1 MLGVM
6 CYIILLFVVTGQHN
20 EIHSDIMQATYNILL
35 IAVVRLYLARKSDA
49 RDNFFAVAGI

>member
-6 CYIILLFVVTGQHN
+6 CYVILLFVVTGQRN

-35 IAVVRLYLARKSDA
+35 IAVVRFELLSLMRYLKS
-49 RDNFFAVAGI
+49 NIFMG